1 METIKDRVLEKFIM
15 TEFVSNRM
23 NTQEQVSELIK
34 VIATKRGTTKAE
46 AGEFIKKINWD
57 YLTLNIWR
65 SEMAA
70 VYLQHQIKN

>member
-15 TEFVSNRM
+15 TEFVSDRM

-46 AGEFIKKINWD
+46 AGDFIKKSIG
-57 YLTLNIWR
+57 I
-65 SEMAA
+65 
-70 VYLQHQIKN
+70 I

>member
-46 AGEFIKKINWD
+46 AGEFIKKSIGIN
-57 YLTLNIWR
+57 
-65 SEMAA
+65 
-70 VYLQHQIKN
+70 

>member
-23 NTQEQVSELIK
+23 DTQEQVSELIK

-46 AGEFIKKINWD
+46 AGDFIKKSIG
-57 YLTLNIWR
+57 I
-65 SEMAA
+65 
-70 VYLQHQIKN
+70 I